1 MKITKA
7 LVSEHSLART
17 KFLATGKTLGNKTH
31 VFCPVILCLAARRIS
46 CRQIKV
52 TELSKIIS
60 DHSRLQVARR
70 LARKHSHHFFRG
82 ISDAVFTVLLSNT
95 GQHGGQ
101 RNVVELR
108 SQRPAVVCFSG
119 VEADV
124 DCTTFRFAT
133 SSAALTNGSCLG
145 SSL

>member
-52 TELSKIIS
+52 TRLSKIIS

-95 GQHGGQ
+95 GQ

-119 VEADV
+119 IEADV

>member
-70 LARKHSHHFFRG
+70 LARKHSHHFFEEFPMPFSQYFCPTRG
-82 ISDAVFTVLLSNT
+82 NATWLSYVVNAQPWCVFL
-95 GQHGGQ
+95 
-101 RNVVELR
+101 ELKPTLIVRR
-108 SQRPAVVCFSG
+108 SVSRPQAP
-119 VEADV
+119 
-124 DCTTFRFAT
+124 
-133 SSAALTNGSCLG
+133 ALTNGSCLG

>member
-82 ISDAVFTVLLSNT
+82 ISDAVFTVGLSNT
-95 GQHGGQ
+95 GQ